1 MAKKKKEETKSK
13 ENPTKIDNK
22 KIKPKA
28 LEWKQLDEYIG
39 KPVWDDMK
47 KTWRILDG
55 YSRTKNTHTMTFTDI
70 SDWVNFEDRTLYL
83 EEVKE

>member
-13 ENPTKIDNK
+13 ENLTKIDNK
-22 KIKPKA
+22 KNKPKA

>member
-1 MAKKKKEETKSK
+1 MARKKKEATKSN
-13 ENPTKIDNK
+13 ENPTKIDNEE
-22 KIKPKA
+22 IKPKT

-55 YSRTKNTHTMTFTDI
+55 YMRSKNTHKMTFTDI
-70 SDWVNFEDRTLYL
+70 QGWVDFEDRPLYL
-83 EEVKE
+83 EEVN

>member
-1 MAKKKKEETKSK
+1 MTKKKKEETKSK

-22 KIKPKA
+22 KNKPKA